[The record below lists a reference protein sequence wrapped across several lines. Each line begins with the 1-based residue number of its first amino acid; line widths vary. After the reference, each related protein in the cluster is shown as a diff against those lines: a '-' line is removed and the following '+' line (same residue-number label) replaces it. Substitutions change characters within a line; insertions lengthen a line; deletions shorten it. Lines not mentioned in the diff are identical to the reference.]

1 MDRDDHDVRRRALL
15 GGLAAGV
22 AGMATSANAASATGA
37 AKVAPAEHAATG
49 GVPVPGASTA
59 GSRRAGPTTS
69 RFLTFSD
76 PVDEFRAHFRFERDL
91 RDESQVVT
99 WYHFTV
105 FAVPEGA
112 RPVPVVRYEGMEFS
126 YFRRLKDLVWRI
138 HAHNVSF
145 PRRLEDGA
153 FATEVRNP
161 VTGGTVS
168 PATMMLTEDPGV
180 LYGPQGYL
188 PLDSRDRQWLP
199 SVRTFRIDGDSV
211 VVDHTRPTPASWPTQ
226 FIETN
231 SSWAS
236 RRDFD
241 DPRVTSLPCGTSG
254 FYLAPWSKWMQMGD
268 RRGHSVSSWVGR
280 KLASIDELPVEFR
293 SRLERERPELLKPRW
308 SEFDRP
314 MPFEL

>member
-1 MDRDDHDVRRRALL
+1 MSRDEHDGRRRAVL
-15 GGLAAGV
+15 GGLAAGA
-22 AGMATSANAASATGA
+22 AGFGSALVPASATA
-37 AKVAPAEHAATG
+37 AG
-49 GVPVPGASTA
+49 GVPVPGVPA
-59 GSRRAGPTTS
+59 GVAHRGMPTTS
-69 RFLTFSD
+69 RFLTFRD
-76 PVDEFRAHFRFERDL
+76 PVEEFRAHFRFERDL

-153 FATEVRNP
+153 FATEIRNP
-161 VTGGTVS
+161 VTGATVS
-168 PATMMLTEDPGV
+168 PVTMMLTEDPGV

-199 SVRTFRIDGDSV
+199 SIRTFRLDGDSV

-226 FIETN
+226 FIETS
-231 SSWAS
+231 SSWAA

-254 FYLAPWSKWMQMGD
+254 FYLAPWSKWLQMGD
-268 RRGHSVSSWVGR
+268 VRGHTVSSWVGR
-280 KLASIDELPVEFR
+280 KLGSIDELPQEFR
-293 SRLERERPELLKPRW
+293 ARLERERPELLKPRW
-308 SEFDRP
+308 GELDRP
-314 MPFEL
+314 LPFAL